1 MQNKFCTA
9 QNFILYFSVQLDLV
23 FTEEKCG
30 AIAIKMLLFSVQN
43 NY

>member
-30 AIAIKMLLFSVQN
+30 AIAIKSAIISCLE
-43 NY
+43 